1 MRNILL
7 VVLLVGCGQMPGIG
21 GEEPVNIPNVQTMDA
36 GDGPPVV
43 SGTRLRAGFY
53 RSADGMKYP
62 SGFFMDTELNLKC
75 LLDVVDEGGSMVC
88 VPATQPRPLYFSD
101 ADCSVQIIQSPDG
114 QTAQV
119 QDHGTH
125 KRWVRVGDAYTGTV
139 VRSLAPGGSCGFSGG
154 NIPDLHYVAEDITNM
169 LVGVSE
175 VFE

>member
-75 LLDVVDEGGSMVC
+75 LLDMVDENGSMAC
-88 VPATQPRPLYFSD
+88 LPATQPRPLYFSD
-101 ADCSVQIIQSPDG
+101 ADCSVQIIEAPEG
-114 QTAQV
+114 QNQV
-119 QDHGTH
+119 QDHKTH
-125 KRWVRVGDAYTGTV
+125 KRWVRPGDAYTGTV
-139 VRSLAPGGSCGFSGG
+139 VRSLSGTICGFSDG
-154 NIPDLHYVAEDITNM
+154 NIPNLHYVAEDVTST